1 MHSQSKYSIYAIK
14 LILNDCHQPSFNS
27 FLIRYMWF
35 VGISS
40 MSTGIGGSTK
50 RVILSIYMKIEYV
63 VNRPISNIRTISE

>member
-1 MHSQSKYSIYAIK
+1 MHSQSKYSVYAIK
-14 LILNDCHQPSFNS
+14 LILDDCHQPL
-27 FLIRYMWF
+27 LIPYRWF

-50 RVILSIYMKIEYV
+50 RVILSIYVKIEYV